1 MDETQQTIK
10 QVLQQYFDALYHSDV
25 SLLKQVFHPQAKYI
39 TASSGELV
47 NLTMPDY
54 FAMVEQRISPASKQQ
69 TRTDQIVQIDLI
81 SDCTALA
88 KVKCSIPPKHFVD
101 LLSLIKLDGRWQI
114 ISKVF
119 HYQIDKES

>member
-47 NLTMPDY
+47 NLSMPDY
-54 FAMVEQRISPASKQQ
+54 FAIVEQRISPASKQQ
-69 TRTDQIVQIDLI
+69 IRTDQILQLDVI

>member
-1 MDETQQTIK
+1 MDSAQPAIK
-10 QVLQQYFDALYHSDV
+10 QVLQIYFDALYHSDV
-25 SLLKQVFHPQAKYI
+25 GLLNQVFHPQAKYV
-39 TASSGELV
+39 TASSGELI
-47 NLTMPDY
+47 NLAMPDY
-54 FAMVEQRISPASKQQ
+54 FSIVEQRISPASKQQ
-69 TRTDQIVQIDLI
+69 TRTDKILQIDVV

-88 KVKCSIPPKHFVD
+88 KVQCSIAPKHFVD